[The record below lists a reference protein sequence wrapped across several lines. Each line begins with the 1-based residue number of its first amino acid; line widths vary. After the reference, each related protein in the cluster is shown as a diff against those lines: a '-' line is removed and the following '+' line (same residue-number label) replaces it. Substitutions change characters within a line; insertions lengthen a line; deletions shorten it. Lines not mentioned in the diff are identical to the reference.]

1 MYYRRKKPVYVY
13 ADYNIAGNGKSAL
26 GVKIFVLAFMALFLA
41 FFTGFCAITNGHFPK
56 KLSTDYNTNIVIE
69 DNLGVIDDEDAL
81 RDSLSKFYYKTGITP
96 AVITN
101 TNEVWDGKYKDIEK
115 YAYDEYINRFHDE
128 KHWLIVYTCTVKD
141 DGFTDWYWEGMQ
153 GDDTDPILGLKETDR
168 FNKNLHTFFLQDN
181 KYSVGEAISKAF
193 DDLTPVVMRKYTS
206 PAIKWVLL
214 FDVIFLGFI
223 AMTVGFSPKRDIYY
237 PRAQAVTQ
245 EIVKEETCEYCG
257 GVYVIGMHT
266 KCPFCKAPVKPHDFV
281 KDEEGKVI
289 KIIE

>member
-1 MYYRRKKPVYVY
+1 
-13 ADYNIAGNGKSAL
+13 
-26 GVKIFVLAFMALFLA
+26 
-41 FFTGFCAITNGHFPK
+41 
-56 KLSTDYNTNIVIE
+56 
-69 DNLGVIDDEDAL
+69 
-81 RDSLSKFYYKTGITP
+81 
-96 AVITN
+96 
-101 TNEVWDGKYKDIEK
+101 
-115 YAYDEYINRFHDE
+115 
-128 KHWLIVYTCTVKD
+128 
-141 DGFTDWYWEGMQ
+141 MQ
-153 GDDTDPILGLKETDR
+153 GDDTDPILGFKETDR
-168 FNKNLHTFFLQDN
+168 FTRNLHTFFLQDN
-181 KYSVGEAISKAF
+181 KYSVGEAISEAF

-206 PAIKWVLL
+206 PAIKWVLI

-237 PRAQAVTQ
+237 PKAQAVTQ